1 MSKYIKIT
9 NHLGPDGKVSRLA
22 LEKLGLSTKR
32 NDSETIGQ
40 FGSGIKFAP
49 IAALRNGWEWWFT
62 GRDDRGEYFLDENLN
77 TIP

>member
-9 NHLGPDGKVSRLA
+9 NYLGSDEIVSRLA

-32 NDSETIGQ
+32 NDAETIGQ

-62 GRDDRGEYFLDENLN
+62 GLSL
-77 TIP
+77 IHI